1 MFIGFAKL
9 PLLLWINE
17 LQMFHKV
24 FKGKHTITLL
34 WLSYYLSCVQLSS
47 CLWRSSVS
55 NRRPQC
61 RVFTQTPPPCSPHTS
76 LTAEKSVPS
85 TILRLQ
91 RTMSSPL
98 SREKSSLSWT
108 IGELLHTYN
117 QEHTTNQDFQYI
129 IVSRFPG
136 PMLRSYLMAVL
147 FEAFLKCSLEKHRI
161 HELKRKIR
169 FKHHIYVFM
178 L

>member
-108 IGELLHTYN
+108 IGEHLHKYN

-136 PMLRSYLMAVL
+136 TMLHSYLDGCSLWSL
-147 FEAFLKCSLEKHRI
+147 FEMLF
-161 HELKRKIR
+161 RKAQNPWTQKKIM
-169 FKHHIYVFM
+169 F
-178 L
+178 